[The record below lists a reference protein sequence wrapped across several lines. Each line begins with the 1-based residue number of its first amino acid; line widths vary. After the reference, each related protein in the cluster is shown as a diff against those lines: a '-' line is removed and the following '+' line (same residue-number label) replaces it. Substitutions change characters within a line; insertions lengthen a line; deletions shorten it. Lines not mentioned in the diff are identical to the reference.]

1 MRTIGVQLA
10 DTLSWLSDELR
21 SECSQPVLQRARG
34 IANQWRAKMSD
45 LHCLNDSDSDRIT
58 LHANMRGTT
67 SPSSRY
73 EVQATLDLHDELF
86 LARYCS
92 CPAFNGSQHGYG
104 TYSSA
109 CSPSYRNN
117 PKYRSF
123 DDDDDEY
130 DYVDDYDDFG
140 SGSTFGH
147 VQDDDEF
154 DSDPAGGRRYT
165 GMCKHVAAMLLL
177 FLDQPERFRG
187 FKRSGVTSH
196 ILSDYMRALD
206 AKNDNTG
213 QSAQL
218 DVLKRIVD
226 AKSRLADE
234 QRGVITQGATKTKRK
249 SGSIIV
255 KPGSVRLE
263 PTLIMNRE
271 LWSLTLKIGCGDASY
286 IIKSISKFV
295 ADMHNG
301 AYVSYGQKLSFT
313 HTPDMLEPFS
323 LQLFRFLQGVVGSRA
338 AAQLQNNYY
347 YAPDVRIEREIML
360 TDGELCD
367 LLNLFEAE
375 PQQDY
380 IEDVLIARGPLEAP
394 KHEGRERA
402 RQLTPDDFAHTD
414 DAAPGYVEVATPG
427 ESRSHTIAIFDGN
440 PQFRFIAEYVKEGA
454 SSGVRITSNRTITDR
469 IVGQRGVYLMSA
481 EHNGTPMDSHM
492 MPVSGLFR
500 CTDSI
505 LPAVD
510 ALMTLCASNVSDG
523 VFIAENDWPMFARTI
538 LPKLTE
544 AGIGFD
550 IPQEV
555 AEQMGADCQIEFYLD
570 RDLQGITCE
579 AVARYGD
586 FVFQLVPT
594 AKALRGVINPD
605 SRSKAALIKRDTARE
620 SFAVQ
625 VVRQLF
631 PTWSSIDVARI
642 REEDEQTILLLLTE
656 GVDILRS
663 VGQVYSTAAFDG
675 MMMPS
680 SPTVKVGLSIESH
693 LVEISPIANEVPMN
707 EVGALT
713 VAVVTKPFTFEGRKR
728 KKSAEE
734 GIKTLSD
741 CVDTMI
747 VIPND
752 KLLDI
757 AEKKTTMLEAFA
769 IADGVLSQGTQ
780 GITDLITVPGIIN
793 LDFADVKTIMKQ
805 AGTAMMGIGTA
816 SGDTRAVDAAQQAIS
831 SPLLESSIDGATRVL
846 LSIAGSKDLGIQEIS
861 DAADVV
867 ANAVDPE
874 ANIIFGTVVD
884 ESLGDQVR
892 ITVIATGFSD
902 SNVNRQ
908 DELFAAQQSQSKAAA
923 STEPQRTAP
932 ATSPAQ
938 AAPTRNVGGTELPN
952 FGNDQFELPDFL
964 KRGSF

>member
-58 LHANMRGTT
+58 LHANIRGTT

-109 CSPSYRNN
+109 YSPSYRNN

-154 DSDPAGGRRYT
+154 ASDPAGGRHYT

-187 FKRSGVTSH
+187 FKRSGVTSP
-196 ILSDYMRALD
+196 ILSDYMRALN

-213 QSAQL
+213 QRAQL

-234 QRGVITQGATKTKRK
+234 QRGAIAQGATKTKRK
-249 SGSIIV
+249 SGSIMV
-255 KPGSVRLE
+255 KPGSVCLK

-271 LWSLTLKIGCGDASY
+271 LWSLTLKIGCGSASY
-286 IIKSISKFV
+286 VIKSISKFV

-380 IEDVLIARGPLEAP
+380 IEDVLITRGPLEAP
-394 KHEGRERA
+394 KHEGRER
-402 RQLTPDDFAHTD
+402 R
-414 DAAPGYVEVATPG
+414 G
-427 ESRSHTIAIFDGN
+427 
-440 PQFRFIAEYVKEGA
+440 
-454 SSGVRITSNRTITDR
+454 SS
-469 IVGQRGVYLMSA
+469 
-481 EHNGTPMDSHM
+481 
-492 MPVSGLFR
+492 
-500 CTDSI
+500 
-505 LPAVD
+505 
-510 ALMTLCASNVSDG
+510 
-523 VFIAENDWPMFARTI
+523 
-538 LPKLTE
+538 
-544 AGIGFD
+544 
-550 IPQEV
+550 
-555 AEQMGADCQIEFYLD
+555 
-570 RDLQGITCE
+570 
-579 AVARYGD
+579 
-586 FVFQLVPT
+586 
-594 AKALRGVINPD
+594 LR
-605 SRSKAALIKRDTARE
+605 
-620 SFAVQ
+620 
-625 VVRQLF
+625 
-631 PTWSSIDVARI
+631 
-642 REEDEQTILLLLTE
+642 
-656 GVDILRS
+656 
-663 VGQVYSTAAFDG
+663 
-675 MMMPS
+675 M
-680 SPTVKVGLSIESH
+680 
-693 LVEISPIANEVPMN
+693 ISPIRMTPLRTMSKWPRQGVQTAYYRHIRWQSAISVHRRIC
-707 EVGALT
+707 
-713 VAVVTKPFTFEGRKR
+713 EGRR
-728 KKSAEE
+728 FVGRAYHVEPYHH
-734 GIKTLSD
+734 GSD
-741 CVDTMI
+741 CW
-747 VIPND
+747 
-752 KLLDI
+752 
-757 AEKKTTMLEAFA
+757 AA
-769 IADGVLSQGTQ
+769 GR
-780 GITDLITVPGIIN
+780 VPHEC
-793 LDFADVKTIMKQ
+793 
-805 AGTAMMGIGTA
+805 
-816 SGDTRAVDAAQQAIS
+816 RA
-831 SPLLESSIDGATRVL
+831 
-846 LSIAGSKDLGIQEIS
+846 
-861 DAADVV
+861 
-867 ANAVDPE
+867 
-874 ANIIFGTVVD
+874 
-884 ESLGDQVR
+884 
-892 ITVIATGFSD
+892 
-902 SNVNRQ
+902 
-908 DELFAAQQSQSKAAA
+908 
-923 STEPQRTAP
+923 
-932 ATSPAQ
+932 
-938 AAPTRNVGGTELPN
+938 
-952 FGNDQFELPDFL
+952 
-964 KRGSF
+964 

>member
-1 MRTIGVQLA
+1 
-10 DTLSWLSDELR
+10 
-21 SECSQPVLQRARG
+21 
-34 IANQWRAKMSD
+34 MSD
-45 LHCLNDSDSDRIT
+45 LHCLNDSDRIT

-109 CSPSYRNN
+109 YSPSYRNN

-402 RQLTPDDFAHTD
+402 RQLH
-414 DAAPGYVEVATPG
+414 
-427 ESRSHTIAIFDGN
+427 
-440 PQFRFIAEYVKEGA
+440 
-454 SSGVRITSNRTITDR
+454 
-469 IVGQRGVYLMSA
+469 
-481 EHNGTPMDSHM
+481 
-492 MPVSGLFR
+492 
-500 CTDSI
+500 
-505 LPAVD
+505 
-510 ALMTLCASNVSDG
+510 
-523 VFIAENDWPMFARTI
+523 
-538 LPKLTE
+538 
-544 AGIGFD
+544 
-550 IPQEV
+550 
-555 AEQMGADCQIEFYLD
+555 
-570 RDLQGITCE
+570 
-579 AVARYGD
+579 
-586 FVFQLVPT
+586 
-594 AKALRGVINPD
+594 
-605 SRSKAALIKRDTARE
+605 
-620 SFAVQ
+620 
-625 VVRQLF
+625 
-631 PTWSSIDVARI
+631 
-642 REEDEQTILLLLTE
+642 
-656 GVDILRS
+656 
-663 VGQVYSTAAFDG
+663 
-675 MMMPS
+675 
-680 SPTVKVGLSIESH
+680 
-693 LVEISPIANEVPMN
+693 
-707 EVGALT
+707 
-713 VAVVTKPFTFEGRKR
+713 
-728 KKSAEE
+728 
-734 GIKTLSD
+734 
-741 CVDTMI
+741 
-747 VIPND
+747 
-752 KLLDI
+752 
-757 AEKKTTMLEAFA
+757 
-769 IADGVLSQGTQ
+769 
-780 GITDLITVPGIIN
+780 
-793 LDFADVKTIMKQ
+793 
-805 AGTAMMGIGTA
+805 
-816 SGDTRAVDAAQQAIS
+816 
-831 SPLLESSIDGATRVL
+831 
-846 LSIAGSKDLGIQEIS
+846 
-861 DAADVV
+861 
-867 ANAVDPE
+867 
-874 ANIIFGTVVD
+874 FG
-884 ESLGDQVR
+884 
-892 ITVIATGFSD
+892 
-902 SNVNRQ
+902 
-908 DELFAAQQSQSKAAA
+908 
-923 STEPQRTAP
+923 
-932 ATSPAQ
+932 
-938 AAPTRNVGGTELPN
+938 
-952 FGNDQFELPDFL
+952 
-964 KRGSF
+964 

>member
-1 MRTIGVQLA
+1 
-10 DTLSWLSDELR
+10 
-21 SECSQPVLQRARG
+21 
-34 IANQWRAKMSD
+34 MSD

-109 CSPSYRNN
+109 YSPSYRNN

-154 DSDPAGGRRYT
+154 DSEPAGGHRYT

-187 FKRSGVTSH
+187 FKRSDVTSP

-295 ADMHNG
+295 ADMRSG

-323 LQLFRFLQGVVGSRA
+323 LQLFRFLEGVVGSRA

-367 LLNLFEAE
+367 LLNLFKAE
-375 PQQDY
+375 SQQDY
-380 IEDVLIARGPLEAP
+380 IEDVLIARGLVETP
-394 KHEGRERA
+394 KYEERERA
-402 RQLTPDDFAHTD
+402 RQLTPDDFTRTD
-414 DAAPGYVEVATPG
+414 DTAPNYVDVTTPG
-427 ESRSHTIAIFDGN
+427 ESGSRTIAMFDGN
-440 PQFRFIAEYVKEGA
+440 PQFRFAAEYVKEGA
-454 SSGVRITSNRTITDR
+454 SSGVRITPNRVITDR
-469 IVGQRGVYLMSA
+469 IVGQRGAYLMSA
-481 EHNGTPMDSHM
+481 EHNVNPSNPHM
-492 MPVSGLFR
+492 VPVSGFFR
-500 CTDSI
+500 CADSI

-510 ALMTLCASNVSDG
+510 ALMTLCASDSTDG
-523 VFIAENDWPMFARTI
+523 VFIAKNDWPIFARTI

-544 AGIGFD
+544 ADIGFD

-605 SRSKAALIKRDTARE
+605 SRSKAALVKRDTARE

-625 VVRQLF
+625 VIRQLF
-631 PTWSSIDVARI
+631 PTWSSIDVARV

-663 VGQVYSTAAFDG
+663 VGQVFSTAAFDG
-675 MMMPS
+675 MLMPGS
-680 SPTVKVGLSIESH
+680 LTVKVGLSIDSN

-707 EVGALT
+707 EVGALLNSYRRNRRYHRL
-713 VAVVTKPFTFEGRKR
+713 KDGTFVDLKNADLREIDQIATDLDLNEKQLDSGR
-728 KKSAEE
+728 
-734 GIKTLSD
+734 IT
-741 CVDTMI
+741 
-747 VIPND
+747 IPGYQAF
-752 KLLDI
+752 LLD
-757 AEKKTTMLEAFA
+757 AQVDD
-769 IADGVLSQGTQ
+769 DGKSESFV
-780 GITDLITVPGIIN
+780 DYVN
-793 LDFADVKTIMKQ
+793 DVKNH
-805 AGTAMMGIGTA
+805 
-816 SGDTRAVDAAQQAIS
+816 RFEAI
-831 SPLLESSIDGATRVL
+831 
-846 LSIAGSKDLGIQEIS
+846 
-861 DAADVV
+861 
-867 ANAVDPE
+867 
-874 ANIIFGTVVD
+874 
-884 ESLGDQVR
+884 
-892 ITVIATGFSD
+892 
-902 SNVNRQ
+902 
-908 DELFAAQQSQSKAAA
+908 
-923 STEPQRTAP
+923 
-932 ATSPAQ
+932 
-938 AAPTRNVGGTELPN
+938 
-952 FGNDQFELPDFL
+952 
-964 KRGSF
+964 

>member
-1 MRTIGVQLA
+1 
-10 DTLSWLSDELR
+10 
-21 SECSQPVLQRARG
+21 
-34 IANQWRAKMSD
+34 
-45 LHCLNDSDSDRIT
+45 
-58 LHANMRGTT
+58 
-67 SPSSRY
+67 
-73 EVQATLDLHDELF
+73 
-86 LARYCS
+86 
-92 CPAFNGSQHGYG
+92 
-104 TYSSA
+104 
-109 CSPSYRNN
+109 
-117 PKYRSF
+117 
-123 DDDDDEY
+123 
-130 DYVDDYDDFG
+130 
-140 SGSTFGH
+140 
-147 VQDDDEF
+147 
-154 DSDPAGGRRYT
+154 
-165 GMCKHVAAMLLL
+165 MLLL
-177 FLDQPERFRG
+177 FLDQPERFHG

-234 QRGVITQGATKTKRK
+234 QRGVITQGAAKTKRK

-295 ADMHNG
+295 ADMHDE

-323 LQLFRFLQGVVGSRA
+323 LQLFRFLQGVVGSRV

-367 LLNLFEAE
+367 LLTCSKRTATGLHRRRA
-375 PQQDY
+375 DSTW
-380 IEDVLIARGPLEAP
+380 PLEAP

-402 RQLTPDDFAHTD
+402 RQLTPNDFAYTD
-414 DAAPGYVEVATPG
+414 DAAPDYVEVATPG

-481 EHNGTPMDSHM
+481 EHNGTPTDSHM
-492 MPVSGLFR
+492 MSVSGLFR
-500 CTDSI
+500 CADSI

-555 AEQMGADCQIEFYLD
+555 AERMGVDCQIEFYLD

-594 AKALRGVINPD
+594 AKALRGVINPGFAVE
-605 SRSKAALIKRDTARE
+605 SGAHKRDTG
-620 SFAVQ
+620 S
-625 VVRQLF
+625 
-631 PTWSSIDVARI
+631 RI
-642 REEDEQTILLLLTE
+642 IR
-656 GVDILRS
+656 
-663 VGQVYSTAAFDG
+663 
-675 MMMPS
+675 
-680 SPTVKVGLSIESH
+680 
-693 LVEISPIANEVPMN
+693 
-707 EVGALT
+707 GA
-713 VAVVTKPFTFEGRKR
+713 G
-728 KKSAEE
+728 
-734 GIKTLSD
+734 G
-741 CVDTMI
+741 
-747 VIPND
+747 
-752 KLLDI
+752 
-757 AEKKTTMLEAFA
+757 
-769 IADGVLSQGTQ
+769 
-780 GITDLITVPGIIN
+780 
-793 LDFADVKTIMKQ
+793 
-805 AGTAMMGIGTA
+805 
-816 SGDTRAVDAAQQAIS
+816 
-831 SPLLESSIDGATRVL
+831 
-846 LSIAGSKDLGIQEIS
+846 
-861 DAADVV
+861 
-867 ANAVDPE
+867 
-874 ANIIFGTVVD
+874 
-884 ESLGDQVR
+884 
-892 ITVIATGFSD
+892 
-902 SNVNRQ
+902 
-908 DELFAAQQSQSKAAA
+908 
-923 STEPQRTAP
+923 
-932 ATSPAQ
+932 SPA
-938 AAPTRNVGGTELPN
+938 
-952 FGNDQFELPDFL
+952 FPDMEFH
-964 KRGSF
+964 

>member
-1 MRTIGVQLA
+1 
-10 DTLSWLSDELR
+10 
-21 SECSQPVLQRARG
+21 
-34 IANQWRAKMSD
+34 MSD

-109 CSPSYRNN
+109 YSPSYRNN

-154 DSDPAGGRRYT
+154 DSDPAGGHRYT

-271 LWSLTLKIGCGDASY
+271 LWSLTLKIGCGDVSY

-295 ADMHNG
+295 ADMRSG

-367 LLNLFEAE
+367 LLNLFRSGTATGLHRRRADSTWVRWKL
-375 PQQDY
+375 PSM
-380 IEDVLIARGPLEAP
+380 RGVR
-394 KHEGRERA
+394 GRGSS
-402 RQLTPDDFAHTD
+402 LLDDFAHTD
-414 DAAPGYVEVATPG
+414 DTAPNYVEVATPG
-427 ESRSHTIAIFDGN
+427 ESRSHTIAIFDGKSAISVH
-440 PQFRFIAEYVKEGA
+440 RRICEGMVLRRA
-454 SSGVRITSNRTITDR
+454 CVSRRTVPSRI
-469 IVGQRGVYLMSA
+469 
-481 EHNGTPMDSHM
+481 
-492 MPVSGLFR
+492 
-500 CTDSI
+500 
-505 LPAVD
+505 
-510 ALMTLCASNVSDG
+510 
-523 VFIAENDWPMFARTI
+523 
-538 LPKLTE
+538 
-544 AGIGFD
+544 
-550 IPQEV
+550 
-555 AEQMGADCQIEFYLD
+555 
-570 RDLQGITCE
+570 
-579 AVARYGD
+579 
-586 FVFQLVPT
+586 
-594 AKALRGVINPD
+594 
-605 SRSKAALIKRDTARE
+605 
-620 SFAVQ
+620 
-625 VVRQLF
+625 
-631 PTWSSIDVARI
+631 
-642 REEDEQTILLLLTE
+642 
-656 GVDILRS
+656 
-663 VGQVYSTAAFDG
+663 
-675 MMMPS
+675 
-680 SPTVKVGLSIESH
+680 GLSGS
-693 LVEISPIANEVPMN
+693 
-707 EVGALT
+707 GA
-713 VAVVTKPFTFEGRKR
+713 
-728 KKSAEE
+728 
-734 GIKTLSD
+734 
-741 CVDTMI
+741 C
-747 VIPND
+747 
-752 KLLDI
+752 
-757 AEKKTTMLEAFA
+757 
-769 IADGVLSQGTQ
+769 
-780 GITDLITVPGIIN
+780 
-793 LDFADVKTIMKQ
+793 
-805 AGTAMMGIGTA
+805 
-816 SGDTRAVDAAQQAIS
+816 
-831 SPLLESSIDGATRVL
+831 
-846 LSIAGSKDLGIQEIS
+846 
-861 DAADVV
+861 
-867 ANAVDPE
+867 
-874 ANIIFGTVVD
+874 
-884 ESLGDQVR
+884 
-892 ITVIATGFSD
+892 
-902 SNVNRQ
+902 
-908 DELFAAQQSQSKAAA
+908 
-923 STEPQRTAP
+923 
-932 ATSPAQ
+932 TS
-938 AAPTRNVGGTELPN
+938 
-952 FGNDQFELPDFL
+952 
-964 KRGSF
+964 